1 MKIDNKIT
9 KRSSELMYN
18 VHNALF
24 SHDHEFAKTK
34 LMWCLLLLTL
44 MMAINHIQNFVTPSY
59 DVFKKSVDTH
69 NRPQGYINNQC

>member
-34 LMWCLLLLTL
+34 LM
-44 MMAINHIQNFVTPSY
+44 
-59 DVFKKSVDTH
+59 
-69 NRPQGYINNQC
+69 